1 MTIKTRPYDGS
12 EFLGRTEGQAE
23 LLNDALQ
30 SGHPG
35 YIADALGTIARAR
48 GMTDLARIT
57 GIGRQ
62 SLYAALAEQGNP
74 TLDTLMKVLDA
85 LNLELSATQ
94 KREAAE
100 PEQAAA

>member
-1 MTIKTRPYDGS
+1 MAIKTRPYDGS
-12 EFLGRTEGQAE
+12 EFFEDAEGQAE
-23 LLNDALQ
+23 LLSDALQ

-35 YIADALGTIARAR
+35 YIANALGTIARAR
-48 GMTDLARIT
+48 GMSDLARIT
-57 GIGRQ
+57 GIRRQ

-85 LNLELSATQ
+85 LNLELSATP

>member
-1 MTIKTRPYDGS
+1 MAIKTTPYDGS
-12 EFLGRTEGQAE
+12 EFLEHTEGQTE

-35 YIADALGTIARAR
+35 YIARALGTIARAR
-48 GMTDLARIT
+48 GMSELARIT

-62 SLYAALAEQGNP
+62 SLYAALAEEGNP

-85 LNLELSATQ
+85 LDLELSATP
-94 KREAAE
+94 KRETAE
-100 PEQAAA
+100 PEQAGA